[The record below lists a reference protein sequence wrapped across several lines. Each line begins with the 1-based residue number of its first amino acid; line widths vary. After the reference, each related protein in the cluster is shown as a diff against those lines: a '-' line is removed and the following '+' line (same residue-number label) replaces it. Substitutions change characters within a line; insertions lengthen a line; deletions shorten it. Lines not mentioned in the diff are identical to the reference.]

1 MSHHE
6 PKTFLMRLIEH
17 DHPGKTIEQILT
29 DAYCRH
35 GNERTAAEEIGI
47 TQQAFNAWKFRLGLA
62 DQFRAMKQ
70 KPKDNS

>member
-1 MSHHE
+1 MSQRE

-29 DAYCRH
+29 DAYCEH
-35 GNERTAAEEIGI
+35 SNERTAAAAIGI
-47 TQQAFNAWKFRLGLA
+47 TQQVFNAWKFRLGLA

-70 KPKDNS
+70 KPHDET